1 MQQQEIIPHLF
12 RTEYRKI
19 VSVLYRRFGF
29 EQMETA
35 EDIASD
41 TFATAAQNWP
51 INGTPPNPAAW
62 LYAVAK
68 NKAKTVLQR
77 SNLFE
82 SKISPELQRNHEVF
96 AEEIDLSPQNINDSQ
111 LQMMF
116 AICHPSIPAEAQVG
130 LALRILCGFG
140 IDEIAD
146 AFLSNKETIGKRL
159 YRAKEKL
166 REQNIHIEIPS
177 QDQIEARLKT
187 VLLTIYLLFNEGY
200 YSLNNGKVINK
211 EICFEAIRL
220 CTMLV
225 ENPPTNKPVVN
236 ALLALMYF
244 HASRL
249 DARMDEKGAHIL
261 YDDQDTALWDK
272 SMISN
277 GALYLHRSANGN
289 DLSKYHLEAMIAYW
303 RTQKMDRKE
312 KWEAVLGLYD
322 KLLTIAYSPVAAL
335 NRAYVLSK
343 TAGKQHAIADAE
355 KLNMQNNLFYFM
367 LMGYLYTDL
376 DRQQAQL
383 NYKHA
388 LKLAKSQT
396 DKDLINNRIKSLLTT
411 I

>member
-35 EDIASD
+35 EDIASG

-51 INGTPPNPAAW
+51 INGVPPNPVAW
-62 LYAVAK
+62 LYSVAK
-68 NKAKTVLQR
+68 NKAKTAIQR

-82 SKISPELQRNHEVF
+82 SKISPNLQRNHEVF
-96 AEEIDLSPQNINDSQ
+96 EDEIDLSLQNINDSQ
-111 LQMMF
+111 LQMIF
-116 AICHPSIPAEAQVG
+116 AICHPAISAEAQVG

-166 REQNIHIEIPS
+166 RQQNISIEMPRA
-177 QDQIEARLKT
+177 DQIESRLET
-187 VLLTIYLLFNEGY
+187 VLLTVYLLFNEGY
-200 YSLNNGKVINK
+200 YSLNHNTVVNK
-211 EICFEAIRL
+211 EVCFEAIRL

-225 ENPPTNKPVVN
+225 ESPVTNKPVVN

-249 DARMDEKGAHIL
+249 DARTDENGAHIL
-261 YDDQDTALWDK
+261 YDEQDLALWDNE
-272 SMISN
+272 MISR
-277 GALYLHRSANGN
+277 GALYLHRSANGTN
-289 DLSKYHLEAMIAYW
+289 LSKYHIEAMIAYW
-303 RTQKMDRKE
+303 RTQKMDSKE
-312 KWEAVLGLYD
+312 KWEAVLALYD
-322 KLLTIAYSPVAAL
+322 KLLIIAYSPVAAL

-343 TAGKQHAIADAE
+343 TAGKEQAIIDAE
-355 KLNMQNNLFYFM
+355 KLNLQNNLFYFM
-367 LMGYLYTDL
+367 LMGYLYTDV
-376 DRQQAQL
+376 DAKQALL
-383 NYKHA
+383 NYERA
-388 LKLAKSQT
+388 LKLAKTKT
-396 DKDLINNRIKSLLTT
+396 DKDLINKKINCLGAIL
-411 I
+411 